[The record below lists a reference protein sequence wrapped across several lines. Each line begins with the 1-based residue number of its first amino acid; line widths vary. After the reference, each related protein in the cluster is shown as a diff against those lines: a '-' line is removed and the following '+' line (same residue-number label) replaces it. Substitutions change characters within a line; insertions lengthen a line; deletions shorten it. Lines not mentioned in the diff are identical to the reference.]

1 MGLNSE
7 SVIKIVDLLCEGP
20 IDAIEGAKKG
30 IFLDE
35 SPLRAQ
41 TGNNL
46 VRNSHVSYEFRQG
59 GREQSY
65 LPQAKGKTSNVIN
78 VNKEVGQ
85 GYTEILNKSGT
96 KVKRRNYGSG
106 SQTVQIT
113 DTDVD
118 SVDLIFTIPRLFLYS
133 ARGLS

>member
-41 TGNNL
+41 SGNNL
-46 VRNSHVSYEFRQG
+46 VRNSHVSHEFRQ

-96 KVKRRNYGSG
+96 KVKGE
-106 SQTVQIT
+106 IT
-113 DTDVD
+113 AAAA
-118 SVDLIFTIPRLFLYS
+118 RLFKLLTLTS
-133 ARGLS
+133 TALI